1 MKLVYENMEHIV
13 TFEEGYVNE
22 LIVENKK
29 IFSEMVNSMFFQMD
43 GSEGG
48 FVLSI
53 QNKPVE
59 FSKYA
64 DVIIQFSPFNLNRKS
79 LLNKLY
85 MSLEKASLQAENYIK
100 TTELL
105 GNLEA
110 YVLNLAEELPFEID
124 CKTSKNE
131 NFLCFY

>member
-64 DVIIQFSPFNLNRKS
+64 DVIIQFSPLLFLFFFHSSYMKNYFLFLIKS
-79 LLNKLY
+79 
-85 MSLEKASLQAENYIK
+85 
-100 TTELL
+100 
-105 GNLEA
+105 
-110 YVLNLAEELPFEID
+110 
-124 CKTSKNE
+124 
-131 NFLCFY
+131 FY